1 MRNIKPE
8 TLEKCLSVLKEMKYA
23 ADNDVKVD
31 PKNIASKHRT
41 SEAIPTAAKKV
52 GFFTTTG
59 FGGKLICNKDYFDPI
74 DARKVLDNIYN
85 KRNRKRRKIH
95 NTSLLNKQEQEKNNN
110 DQTMF
115 YEQRGWELPNK
126 EVSTKFIPPKFEE
139 VEKYCNE
146 RKNDVNPAKFMAFY
160 EQNGWHVGKNKMKN
174 WKMSIHT
181 WEHKNY
187 VYQAGK
193 KLSDFTDQELVDELK
208 RRGYTGIVEIKNT
221 ISF

>member
-8 TLEKCLSVLKEMKYA
+8 TLTKCLNVLKEMKYT
-23 ADNDVKVD
+23 ADNDVKLD

-41 SEAIPTAAKKV
+41 SEAIPTAAKKI

-59 FGGKLICNKDYFDPI
+59 FGGKLICHKDHFDPI
-74 DARKVLDNIYN
+74 DARKVLDNIYD
-85 KRNRKRRKIH
+85 KRNRKRGKLH
-95 NTSLLNKQEQEKNNN
+95 NTTLLLSNQ
-110 DQTMF
+110 DQD
-115 YEQRGWELPNK
+115 QNGWKLPNK
-126 EVSTKFIPPKFEE
+126 EVTPKFIPPKFEE

-146 RKNDVNPAKFMAFY
+146 RKNDVNPAKFIAFY
-160 EQNGWHVGKNKMKN
+160 EQNGWHIGKDKMKN
-174 WKMSIHT
+174 WKMAIHT

-193 KLSDFTDQELVDELK
+193 KLSDYTDQELVDELK
-208 RRGYTGIVEIKNT
+208 RRGYTGIMEIKNT